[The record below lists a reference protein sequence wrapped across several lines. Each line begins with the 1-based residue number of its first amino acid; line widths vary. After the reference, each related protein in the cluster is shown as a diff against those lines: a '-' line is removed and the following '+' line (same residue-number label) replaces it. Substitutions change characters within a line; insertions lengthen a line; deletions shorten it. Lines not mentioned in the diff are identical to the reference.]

1 MFYVKNRP
9 KTLENTWILC
19 YNLFRSTGRFLE
31 GKMVHNDTENSEN
44 TFIKGFLNINAC
56 FIWFCNLFIIC
67 RYSGQNVS
75 GCCGLSERSIRRAVC
90 QVTGRKNPDTH
101 TKNQSRF
108 DRIFQSRIWQQ
119 KLVEILTQ
127 SHKSSRD
134 LIIRTRR
141 DTHHHSSSHILYEY
155 RKLVEIFS
163 KHLVETCHHMHTY
176 IASSRDM
183 CYHMCIH
190 FEIHHA

>member
-1 MFYVKNRP
+1 MVD
-9 KTLENTWILC
+9 KTLFLC
-19 YNLFRSTGRFLE
+19 YNLFRQSRRNFK
-31 GKMVHNDTENSEN
+31 GKKVRIDTENHLN
-44 TFIKGFLNINAC
+44 QLKKGFLNIKVC
-56 FIWFCNLFIIC
+56 FIWFRNLFIIC

-90 QVTGRKNPDTH
+90 QPNGRKNPDTH

-108 DRIFQSRIWQQ
+108 DRNFQSRIWQQ
-119 KLVEILTQ
+119 KLVEILTL

-141 DTHHHSSSHILYEY
+141 DTHHHSSSHILYVNQ
-155 RKLVEIFS
+155 KLVEILS
-163 KHLVETCHHMHTY
+163 MDLVETCHHMHTY
-176 IASSRDM
+176 LHTCTRYAILDV
-183 CYHMCIH
+183 H